1 MTGVPVPLKDEV
13 DGLAIAVNRQS
24 TGKSTSND
32 VAKDLIGG
40 VTCSTNYSEGVI
52 FGYKLVTQN
61 SSRLVHFYFRYK
73 GVYDIYLFYI
83 INGETKLVRYQ
94 WNVESKTTIM
104 KKPILDELQYSKCYN
119 QNFTLKTIYN
129 ETPVNNGKD
138 PHYTLNIL
146 NEKNR
151 EHARLKKSGSEEDI
165 SPTNEQLLL
174 RKKYEQELG
183 TDEIK
188 SNPTTTL
195 KKNRSPSM
203 DNNEDQPILK
213 KQKSEMDSTPDT
225 QNFKSAKVIK
235 NFLQIYNS
243 GAAGSA
249 LSYLTMNK

>member
-1 MTGVPVPLKDEV
+1 MTGVPIPLKDEV
-13 DGLAIAVNRQS
+13 DGLAIAINRQS

-40 VTCSTNYSEGVI
+40 VTCSTNYNEGVI

-73 GVYDIYLFYI
+73 GIYDIFLFYI
-83 INGETKLVRYQ
+83 IRGAIKLVRYQ
-94 WNVESKTTIM
+94 WNVESKTTILE
-104 KKPILDELQYSKCYN
+104 KPILDELQYFKCYN
-119 QNFTLKTIYN
+119 ANFTLKTIYN
-129 ETPVNNGKD
+129 ETVSNGKD

-151 EHARLKKSGSEEDI
+151 EHARLKKSSSEEDI

-174 RKKYEQELG
+174 NKKYEQELS
-183 TDEIK
+183 TDEIT
-188 SNPTTTL
+188 SNPTL

-213 KQKSEMDSTPDT
+213 KQKNEIDSPDT
-225 QNFKSAKVIK
+225 QNFKSPEVIN
-235 NFLQIYNS
+235 NFLQMYNS
-243 GAAGSA
+243 GATGSA